1 MNTGE
6 KAMAGLI
13 GFCVLLWFFGQPV
26 PKPQAEIP
34 TSSTELMAQ
43 VATVKES
50 LTVQNHFVDASET
63 TPPAQSPSDRVKTN
77 PTELCQC
84 DVGGTRC
91 ECTKCNCGFQSLAV
105 SNNHEKIKR
114 EVLVFVSVNCP
125 PCDKWKRCEMQ
136 RFMDAGWSVGI
147 VEQHSYGL
155 TPTFEITSGETTVT
169 RSGYITLEQAAE
181 AVR

>member
-6 KAMAGLI
+6 KAMSGLI
-13 GFCVLLWFFGQPV
+13 GFCVLLWFFGQPT

-34 TSSTELMAQ
+34 TSSNELMAQ
-43 VATVKES
+43 IES
-50 LTVQNHFVDASET
+50 VSDRFVDASEM
-63 TPPAQSPSDRVKTN
+63 TPPAPSPSDKKPKN
-77 PTELCQC
+77 E
-84 DVGGTRC
+84 
-91 ECTKCNCGFQSLAV
+91 
-105 SNNHEKIKR
+105 I
-114 EVLVFVSVNCP
+114 LVFVSANCP
-125 PCDKWKRCEMQ
+125 PCDRWKRCEMQ

-169 RSGYITLEQAAE
+169 RSGYTTLEQAAE